1 MPNHSH
7 SSLAGFQSMDEQRSL
22 ADQRPDAVA
31 AQFNAA
37 AGARPFERFGLRAR
51 LYPQTQTP
59 FEDVGPSQIAVPTG
73 MFDAFVKTCQRWRL
87 ARPEQWTLLGY
98 KNQQFLGDQ
107 LLLGYM
113 PPRTQDVRD
122 RIGYILA
129 ISLGLGTLFNEQI
142 QPELDWLTTEHRL
155 LQATPLDFMLRGR
168 MVNLFTVADIVS
180 RERAL

>member
-7 SSLAGFQSMDEQRSL
+7 SSLAGFQSMDEQQSL

-37 AGARPFERFGLRAR
+37 GAQSFERFGLRAH
-51 LYPQTQTP
+51 LYRQTQTRL
-59 FEDVGPSQIAVPTG
+59 EDVGPSQIAVPAG

-87 ARPEQWTLLGY
+87 AQPEQSTLLGY
-98 KNQQFLGDQ
+98 KNQMFLGEQ

-129 ISLGLGTLFNEQI
+129 ISLGLGTLFNERI
-142 QPELDWLTTEHRL
+142 QPELDWLTTEHKL
-155 LQATPLDFMLRGR
+155 LRATPLEFMLRGR
-168 MVNLFTVADIVS
+168 MVNLFTVAEIVS